1 MNRSALPVPVGS
13 ADAPFHSV
21 HLPQPNNPAARSRQE
36 VSVLL
41 TRLIPFDSPNDQC
54 YKLGPTMSSG
64 RIRRIRVGVDT
75 GGTFTDF
82 VIIAQGRLHHFKI
95 PSTPRDPAEAVL
107 AGLERVSQ
115 MWPGAEMEI
124 VHGSTVATNALLERK
139 GARTAL
145 ITTAGFEDI
154 LEIGRQ
160 ARPRLYDVMVERPQ
174 PLVPARFRF
183 GARERIGPKGEVIV
197 ALDDEEVNRLA
208 ATVKRSRAESVAI
221 CLLFSFVNPEHE
233 RRLERAIGRL
243 GVAVSASHRILP
255 EYREYER
262 TSTVVINAYVM
273 PLVSRYVK
281 RLLAGIAR
289 LQRHGAN
296 ARTRRTARQLRIM
309 QSSGGSISARRA
321 ATEPVRTILSGPA
334 GGVVGALATAEKRA
348 TRRIMTFDMGG
359 TSTDVA
365 LCVGQ
370 VHTTHEALIA
380 DLPIAIPVIDIHT
393 VGAGGGSIAYIDA
406 GGALRVGPES
416 AGADPG
422 PVCYGRGER
431 VTVTDANLILGRF
444 GGRALLGGEMPLDV
458 DRATFYMDRF
468 AEQLSRVSD
477 RPVRR
482 EQAALGII
490 NVANAN
496 MERALRKISI
506 ERGYDPRDFTLVCF
520 GGAGGLHVCALAE
533 ALGINRIIVPVSP
546 GTLSALGMLL
556 ADVHK
561 DYSQTV
567 MLPGNQMNSDRLE
580 RVFRRLEA
588 RGRRELAA
596 EGFNP
601 RRVKV
606 ERSCTVRYQGQS
618 FELEVPWSRR
628 LLDDF
633 HRAHQFRYGYADP
646 RRPTEIVS
654 ARVRCTGRVI
664 KPRFTAAP
672 TTIDRAPAPRHASV
686 FLAGGFR
693 RLPVYDR
700 DRLPIGS
707 RWKGPAIIAEYSS
720 TTFIPPGFHLEIDS
734 LGNMIIRRGGEASRK
749 QARDGQ
755 RSVLHGE
762 SKRTRD

>member
-1 MNRSALPVPVGS
+1 
-13 ADAPFHSV
+13 
-21 HLPQPNNPAARSRQE
+21 
-36 VSVLL
+36 
-41 TRLIPFDSPNDQC
+41 
-54 YKLGPTMSSG
+54 MSSG
-64 RIRRIRVGVDT
+64 RIRRVRVGVDT

-82 VIIAQGRLHHFKI
+82 VIIVQGRLHHFKI
-95 PSTPRDPAEAVL
+95 PSTPHDPAEAVL
-107 AGLERVSQ
+107 AGLERIGQ

-145 ITTAGFEDI
+145 ITTAGFEDV

-160 ARPRLYDVMVERPQ
+160 ARPRLYDVMVERRP
-174 PLVPARFRF
+174 PLVPARLRF
-183 GARERIGPKGEVIV
+183 GARERIGPRGDVIV
-197 ALDDEEVNRLA
+197 ALGDDEVHRLA
-208 ATVKRSRAESVAI
+208 AAVARSRVESVAI
-221 CLLFSFVNPEHE
+221 CLLFSFANPEHE
-233 RRLERAIGRL
+233 RRLERAMTRL

-281 RLLAGIAR
+281 RLLHGIAR
-289 LQRHGAN
+289 WQRRGAN
-296 ARTRRTARQLRIM
+296 ARTKRAARQLRIM
-309 QSSGGSISARRA
+309 QSSGGSISAQRA
-321 ATEPVRTILSGPA
+321 AIEPVRTILSGPA
-334 GGVVGALATAEKRA
+334 GGVVGALAIAEKRA

-365 LCVGQ
+365 LCIGEAP
-370 VHTTHEALIA
+370 TTQEARIA
-380 DLPIAIPVIDIHT
+380 ELPIAIPVIDIHT
-393 VGAGGGSIAYIDA
+393 VGAGGGSIAHIDA

-422 PVCYGRGER
+422 PVCYGRGEQ

-458 DRATFYMDRF
+458 DRATLYMDRF
-468 AEQLSRVSD
+468 AEQLSRASG

-482 EQAALGII
+482 EHAALGII
-490 NVANAN
+490 SVANAN

-533 ALGINRIIVPVSP
+533 ALRINRIIVPMSP

-567 MLPGNQMNSDRLE
+567 MLPGDELRSARLE
-580 RVFRRLEA
+580 RAFRRLEA
-588 RGRRELAA
+588 RGLRELTA
-596 EGFNP
+596 EGFDP
-601 RRVKV
+601 RKVKV

-618 FELEVPWSRR
+618 FELEVPWSDH

-633 HRAHQFRYGYADP
+633 HRAHQLRYGYADP

-654 ARVRCTGRVI
+654 ARVRCIGRVT

-672 TTIDRAPAPRHASV
+672 TVIDRAPVPRSAWV
-686 FLAGGFR
+686 FLAGRFQ

-700 DRLPIGS
+700 DQLPVGYRLQ
-707 RWKGPAIIAEYSS
+707 GPAIIAEYSS
-720 TTFIPPGFHLEIDS
+720 TTFIPPGFRLDIDAF
-734 LGNMIIRRGGEASRK
+734 GNMIIHREG
-749 QARDGQ
+749 D
-755 RSVLHGE
+755 VI
-762 SKRTRD
+762 SKRTRLSSSGKRSSQKRRA